1 MSREKLL
8 GKGVSTQFQKDEPV
22 LQMDEPVVQIER
34 VTVRVLPDGRMT
46 RRDTA
51 RYIGVEDKT
60 LANWGLIG
68 KGPPSVLVGGRR
80 FYYKDRVDTYIRGDA
95 TSG

>member
-1 MSREKLL
+1 MSAGLAAAVE
-8 GKGVSTQFQKDEPV
+8 
-22 LQMDEPVVQIER
+22 QIK
-34 VTVRVLPDGRMT
+34 VRVLPDGRMT
-46 RRDTA
+46 RHDAA

-80 FYYKDRVDTYIRGDA
+80 FYYLTKLDAFIRGEA
-95 TSG
+95 A